1 MAEEE
6 LEARIRRL
14 QDIEAIKKL
23 KATFAYL
30 IDTGD
35 WQGVANLFTEEAVLD
50 SGPLGHCEGRAE
62 IAKFF
67 RDDIPQTFSFT
78 VHMYHN
84 PVIEVKGDKAT
95 GEWYYKVPAT
105 HASTNR
111 ALWIVGKYEEEY
123 TKVEGEWKF
132 KAFASKS
139 YFVTPYDEG
148 WVKTRAY
155 Q

>member
-1 MAEEE
+1 MAEE

-14 QDIEAIKKL
+14 EDIEAIKKL

-35 WQGVANLFTEEAVLD
+35 WQGAANLFTEDAILD
-50 SGPLGHCEGRAE
+50 SGALGHCEGKAE
-62 IAKFF
+62 IAKFL
-67 RDDIPQTFSFT
+67 RDNLPQIFSFT

-84 PVIEVKGDKAT
+84 PVIEVKGGKAT

-111 ALWIVGKYEEEY
+111 ALWVVGKYEDEY
-123 TKVEGEWKF
+123 VKVGGEWKF
-132 KAFASKS
+132 KTWVSKTCFA
-139 YFVTPYDEG
+139 TPYDEG
-148 WVKTRAY
+148 WVKTKAY